1 MGGGRGGRSPPGWG
15 WGKGSFPGEKTWRTS
30 RDSVYVEGRV
40 LMVEVKLRAKVKLGP
55 NGAGQ
60 GAGEAQRTRAQA
72 AGGSLVK
79 GPD

>member
-1 MGGGRGGRSPPGWG
+1 MGKGEFSWGKDLEDKQRQCVCRRKGTYGGG
-15 WGKGSFPGEKTWRTS
+15 
-30 RDSVYVEGRV
+30 
-40 LMVEVKLRAKVKLGP
+40 KVKSKGKQVGP

>member
-40 LMVEVKLRAKVKLGP
+40 LMVEVKLRAKASRWDQMVQGRELGRLR
-55 NGAGQ
+55 GQ
-60 GAGEAQRTRAQA
+60 ELRLQEARW
-72 AGGSLVK
+72 
-79 GPD
+79 